1 MMYNLPPQPS
11 ALNAALRDTRN
22 ALGELPIYAVQRS
35 EPLRDANGAADA
47 STDRTA
53 NGALGARPG
62 ADQAGSDKAGSDKV
76 GSGKVGSGKAVSDK
90 ASAEQSQQSE
100 AGSASA
106 GAGITSPASVDLQAS
121 MKEGIRRRAG
131 ELKIQAEALLQR
143 ISVSTPDAAASLA
156 KEVKR
161 LGIELKRLVAQYKA
175 LSNAQAGVPA
185 RGGASSAANA
195 ALKNARV
202 AGDSSAGESVQAA
215 SRPSSSSAT
224 QAPSSSNNGA
234 SDAGISKTFSSV
246 ESSLRAIEA
255 ELGQLSTSQAAIGTY
270 ESVQSLASEQ
280 ADSAQ
285 ANQGTALEAANN
297 QEALGSDEVESEN
310 KEQSEA
316 QAEGQLQDQG
326 MAKLFKDILEKLK
339 QASELVKMLAE
350 RSQDPENAS
359 EALKTTQE
367 TAQTFSEL
375 EQLIGSLG

>member
-1 MMYNLPPQPS
+1 MMYNLSSQPS
-11 ALNAALRDTRN
+11 ALNLALRDTRN
-22 ALGELPIYAVQRS
+22 APGEPPVYAAQRS
-35 EPLRDANGAADA
+35 EPLRDANGLANG
-47 STDRTA
+47 TG
-53 NGALGARPG
+53 NGALGRESANKNADENVNKSNQGLSQEQGARPG
-62 ADQAGSDKAGSDKV
+62 TDRAESDKARS
-76 GSGKVGSGKAVSDK
+76 
-90 ASAEQSQQSE
+90 EQSKRAE

-106 GAGITSPASVDLQAS
+106 GAGIVSPASVDLQAS

-161 LGIELKRLVAQYKA
+161 LSIELKQLVVQYKA
-175 LSNAQAGVPA
+175 LSSAQAGVPA

-195 ALKNARV
+195 ALKYARV

-215 SRPSSSSAT
+215 PRASSSSAP
-224 QAPSSSNNGA
+224 QAPSSSNNGT
-234 SDAGISKTFSSV
+234 SDAGISQTFSSV
-246 ESSLRAIEA
+246 ENSLQAIES
-255 ELGQLSTSQAAIGTY
+255 ELGQLATSRAVIGTY

-280 ADSAQ
+280 ADSVQ
-285 ANQGTALEAANN
+285 ASQGAELEAANN
-297 QEALGSDEVESEN
+297 QEVPGNDEVESEN

-350 RSQDPENAS
+350 LSQDPENAS

-375 EQLIGSLG
+375 EQLTGG